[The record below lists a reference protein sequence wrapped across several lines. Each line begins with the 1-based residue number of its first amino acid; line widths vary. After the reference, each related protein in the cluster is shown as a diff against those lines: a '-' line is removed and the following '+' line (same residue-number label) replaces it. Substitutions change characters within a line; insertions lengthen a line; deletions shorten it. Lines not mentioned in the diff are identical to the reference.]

1 MDFVNRSYV
10 KFDEIKFIVLDEGDR
25 MLDMGFLGE
34 IEKIMGHPTITPQVS
49 QKNFRLGEA
58 IHNTS
63 WPVSHY
69 FFTQM
74 VLSPS

>member
-34 IEKIMGHPTITPQVS
+34 IEKIMRHPTITPLVS

-63 WPVSHY
+63 
-69 FFTQM
+69 
-74 VLSPS
+74 